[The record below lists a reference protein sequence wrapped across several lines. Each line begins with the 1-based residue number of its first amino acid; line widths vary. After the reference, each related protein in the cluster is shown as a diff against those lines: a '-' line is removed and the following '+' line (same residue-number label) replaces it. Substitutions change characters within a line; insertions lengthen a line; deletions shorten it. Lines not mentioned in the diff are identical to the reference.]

1 MYDTTKPYK
10 KTISELIKKT
20 RETPYVSVIDNIV
33 YKKFNFP
40 ECHHSDGIGTKGVYH
55 WQNRSFENAV
65 IDSMA
70 MNLNDLALM
79 RAKPYAVIDHLL
91 LPEDDKE
98 AIVDLISSLSSECV
112 KRNIAITGG
121 ETAIHNNIEG
131 LEISMTMLGFI
142 ENPKPNKFRK
152 GDYLIGIESNG
163 LHSNGFT
170 KVRELFGDEFR
181 EEFIRPTY
189 IYLDEILE
197 LNKNYD
203 IHGMMHI
210 TGGAYTKLIDLL
222 DDCDALITNE
232 YALEPQEIFFELYD
246 EGVSVS
252 DFEMYKTFNCGV
264 GFILGVSKKDADDVI
279 MSIKNFRAEQIG
291 EVFRGS
297 NKVKIKSKFSNE
309 KVVYEAED
317 YKLSIQNES

>member
-10 KTISELIKKT
+10 KIISELIKKT
-20 RETPYVSVIDNIV
+20 WETPYVSVKEGVV
-33 YKKFNFP
+33 YKKFSFP
-40 ECHHSDGIGTKGVYH
+40 EYHHSDGIGTKGVYH
-55 WQNRSFENAV
+55 WQERSFENAV
-65 IDSMA
+65 IDAMA

-98 AIVDLISSLSSECV
+98 AIVDLISSLSSECL

-121 ETAIHNNIEG
+121 ETAIHNNMEG

-142 ENPKPNKFRK
+142 ENPKPNKFKK
-152 GDYLIGIESNG
+152 GDYLIGIESSG

-170 KVRELFGDEFR
+170 KVGEIFKGEFR
-181 EEFIRPTY
+181 EDFIRPTY

-222 DDCDALITNE
+222 DGNDALITNE
-232 YALEPQEIFFELYD
+232 HVLEPQKIFLELYNK
-246 EGVSVS
+246 GVS

-264 GFILGVSKKDADDVI
+264 GFILGVSKIDADDVI
-279 MSIKNFRAEQIG
+279 VGIKNVRAEQIG
-291 EVFRGS
+291 EIFRGN
-297 NKVKIKSKFSNE
+297 NKVKIESKFSD
-309 KVVYEAED
+309 KSVVYEAE
-317 YKLSIQNES
+317 KKH